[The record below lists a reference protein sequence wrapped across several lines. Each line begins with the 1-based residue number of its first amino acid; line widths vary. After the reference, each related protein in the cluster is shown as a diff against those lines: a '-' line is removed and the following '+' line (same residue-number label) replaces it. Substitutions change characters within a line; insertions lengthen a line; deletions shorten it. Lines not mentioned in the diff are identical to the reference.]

1 MSTSV
6 APVNQGASSS
16 GIHEPLV
23 MPQNYQHYDPFNEM
37 NDMIT
42 NTLGFNV
49 SNYVPNVIDDPNDDE
64 YDADVNVE
72 RPNEEA
78 KSYYEA
84 KQLVAKLGFGVKR
97 IDCCVNDSKPKYW
110 KKFGMN
116 SEKKWNKAWNNVCNN
131 FSRLNEMQLRRGRE
145 QHKGLFTSQND
156 NTRQSSSSQPQQSNH
171 RNHPSSSRG
180 YFADTSE
187 ETPSHHLASPVLLP
201 TLSSSFFDV
210 LCPIDNRAGTLKKMG
225 KLALFF
231 EFVLMG
237 IWMKFVAL
245 LGNGG

>member
-1 MSTSV
+1 
-6 APVNQGASSS
+6 
-16 GIHEPLV
+16 
-23 MPQNYQHYDPFNEM
+23 
-37 NDMIT
+37 
-42 NTLGFNV
+42 
-49 SNYVPNVIDDPNDDE
+49 
-64 YDADVNVE
+64 
-72 RPNEEA
+72 
-78 KSYYEA
+78 
-84 KQLVAKLGFGVKR
+84 
-97 IDCCVNDSKPKYW
+97 
-110 KKFGMN
+110 MN

-180 YFADTSE
+180 YFAGTQRYHLDLSNLSRNNIDLNQDTSE

>member
-49 SNYVPNVIDDPNDDE
+49 PNYVPNVIDDPNDDE

-78 KSYYEA
+78 RRFFDLLKEANKSLFESC
-84 KQLVAKLGFGVKR
+84 L
-97 IDCCVNDSKPKYW
+97 DSKLT
-110 KKFGMN
+110 
-116 SEKKWNKAWNNVCNN
+116 VCI
-131 FSRLNEMQLRRGRE
+131 R
-145 QHKGLFTSQND
+145 
-156 NTRQSSSSQPQQSNH
+156 
-171 RNHPSSSRG
+171 
-180 YFADTSE
+180 
-187 ETPSHHLASPVLLP
+187 
-201 TLSSSFFDV
+201 
-210 LCPIDNRAGTLKKMG
+210 
-225 KLALFF
+225 
-231 EFVLMG
+231 
-237 IWMKFVAL
+237 L
-245 LGNGG
+245 LGLKSHI

>member
-42 NTLGFNV
+42 DTLGFNV
-49 SNYVPNVIDDPNDDE
+49 PNYVPNVIDDPNDDE

-78 KSYYEA
+78 RSYGGA
-84 KQLVAKLGFGVKR
+84 GSNTKV
-97 IDCCVNDSKPKYW
+97 
-110 KKFGMN
+110 
-116 SEKKWNKAWNNVCNN
+116 
-131 FSRLNEMQLRRGRE
+131 
-145 QHKGLFTSQND
+145 TSQND

-171 RNHPSSSRG
+171 RNHPSSSR
-180 YFADTSE
+180 DTSE

-210 LCPIDNRAGTLKKMG
+210 LCPIDNRAGTLKEMG

>member
-1 MSTSV
+1 
-6 APVNQGASSS
+6 
-16 GIHEPLV
+16 
-23 MPQNYQHYDPFNEM
+23 
-37 NDMIT
+37 
-42 NTLGFNV
+42 
-49 SNYVPNVIDDPNDDE
+49 
-64 YDADVNVE
+64 
-72 RPNEEA
+72 
-78 KSYYEA
+78 
-84 KQLVAKLGFGVKR
+84 
-97 IDCCVNDSKPKYW
+97 
-110 KKFGMN
+110 MN

-171 RNHPSSSRG
+171 RNHPSSSRESRHRSL
-180 YFADTSE
+180 FSQMH
-187 ETPSHHLASPVLLP
+187 SSSASLNSSSI
-201 TLSSSFFDV
+201 LSSP
-210 LCPIDNRAGTLKKMG
+210 LIGTLKKMG